1 MGLRGQDG
9 SRMEYIG
16 MDHEAKWLHVRVYSK
31 RKEERCCLP
40 RDSCTQNKQTPAVCA
55 AVHAE
60 TQFVPL
66 ISPTVSDEQ
75 ARKYAMP
82 LSQLSGLLNLRI
94 IIYKL

>member
-40 RDSCTQNKQTPAVCA
+40 RDSCTQSKQTPAVCA
-55 AVHAE
+55 ARPRGNAIRAPD
-60 TQFVPL
+60 F
-66 ISPTVSDEQ
+66 S
-75 ARKYAMP
+75 R
-82 LSQLSGLLNLRI
+82 GF
-94 IIYKL
+94 